1 MSTRQEIENFTVE
14 SVEVDALFCDMPV
27 SVLITSKRGDTI
39 KLKAPRSELLLNY
52 FPSRTLRQLKRLEG
66 SKITAL
72 ITTRSPMGFRA
83 DDYLECGAKRVHVA
97 LKSEPRAPIY
107 PKVYLNGVRL

>member
-1 MSTRQEIENFTVE
+1 MSTRQEIERFTVD
-14 SVEVDALFCDMPV
+14 SVEVDATFCDLPV
-27 SVLITSKRGDTI
+27 SVIITSKRGDTI
-39 KLKAPRSELLLNY
+39 KLKAPYSNTLLNY

-72 ITTRSPMGFRA
+72 ITTRSTMGFRA
-83 DDYLECGAKRVHVA
+83 DDYLECEAKRVHLE
-97 LKSEPRAPIY
+97 LKSEPQVSIY